1 MIRQRTFWGYA
12 AILVGFLAG
21 SLGAYVTILD
31 TYFVSDDFVLRR
43 AVTQDGAW
51 GLWSS
56 SGSDF
61 FRPLIS
67 LSFYA
72 DNWLWD
78 DRASG
83 YHLINVLLHGLTS
96 FGVFVLAAQVLGD
109 FPLSAR
115 RRAGAAL
122 LAGGIFLLLP
132 SHSGAVSWIAGRTD
146 VIATTCAVYAL
157 VAYRIYVDHGSRW
170 VRVAALI
177 LFGLALLAKEAVIG
191 FPLIILLLDLLH
203 PAARPVRAR
212 WWGGVFFGA
221 IWLGYVAL
229 RYAVIGQW
237 VGGYG
242 GGVPSPPDLARNGTI
257 FAFRSAAPPIWIET
271 ESLTGYVLMTVF
283 GLGLIGLII
292 VGTRPLQRK
301 WRAFYG
307 AQPAAARM
315 LIGLIGAWGLA
326 LAPVTVFTS
335 ATQTTLRTITDER
348 LVYFPSVFAALLI
361 AILMALVIRD
371 RRALIGGS
379 VALLVFY
386 GGMLAYSNRQWQRAA
401 GLAEDVV
408 QSFAA
413 YAPGDEVI
421 VLVVPDNL
429 NGAYVLRNGLA
440 AALDLAYG
448 DDFGIDHPATGVLL
462 DDPRAM
468 IRVEVAAL
476 DRYVVRGADPATQ
489 LVFYH
494 AADPVTLADFACGVT
509 YTPCAP
515 MRGEPFSRVTAVI
528 GGQPRVVLYW
538 SAGEMREAGESQ
550 DRGSP
555 GH

>member
-1 MIRQRTFWGYA
+1 MIKQRTFWGYA
-12 AILVGFLAG
+12 AICVVFLVG
-21 SLGAYVTILD
+21 SLGAYGTIIN

-51 GLWSS
+51 GLWAS

-72 DNWLWD
+72 DNRLWGD
-78 DRASG
+78 YAPG
-83 YHLINVLLHGLTS
+83 YHLTNVLLHGLTS
-96 FGVFVLAAQVLGD
+96 FGVFVFAAQVLDD

-115 RRAGAAL
+115 RRMGAAL
-122 LAGGIFLLLP
+122 LAGGIFLLQP

-146 VIATTCAVYAL
+146 VIATACAVYAL
-157 VAYRIYVDHGSRW
+157 IAYRVYVDHGSHW
-170 VRVAALI
+170 ALGGALI
-177 LFGLALLAKEAVIG
+177 LFGSALLAKEAVIG
-191 FPLIILLLDLLH
+191 FPLIILLLDLPH
-203 PAARPVRAR
+203 PADRPVRAR
-212 WWGGVFFGA
+212 WLGGVWFGA
-221 IWLGYVAL
+221 IWLGYVVL

-257 FAFRSAAPPIWIET
+257 FAFRSAAPPTWIEA
-271 ESLTGYVLMTVF
+271 ESLTAYVLMAAL
-283 GLGLIGLII
+283 GLGLIGLIA
-292 VGTRPLQRK
+292 VGARPLQRH
-301 WRAFYG
+301 WRAFNA

-335 ATQTTLRTITDER
+335 ATQTTLRTLTDER
-348 LVYFPSVFAALLI
+348 LVYFPSVFAALLT
-361 AILMALVIRD
+361 AILLALVIRD
-371 RRALIGGS
+371 RRTLIGVS

-386 GGMLAYSNRQWQRAA
+386 GGMLIYANRQWQRAA
-401 GLAEDVV
+401 DLAEEIV
-408 QSFAA
+408 QSFGV
-413 YAPGDEVI
+413 YAPNDEVI

-462 DDPRAM
+462 DDPRAV
-468 IRVEVAAL
+468 IRVEAAVPG
-476 DRYVVRGADPATQ
+476 RYVVRGTDPATE

-494 AADPVTLADFACGVT
+494 AAEPVTLADFGCGTT

-515 MRGEPFSRVTAVI
+515 IRGEPFSRVTAVI
-528 GGQPRVVLYW
+528 GGQPHVVLYW
-538 SAGEMREAGESQ
+538 SAGEMRRVGE
-550 DRGSP
+550 
-555 GH
+555 